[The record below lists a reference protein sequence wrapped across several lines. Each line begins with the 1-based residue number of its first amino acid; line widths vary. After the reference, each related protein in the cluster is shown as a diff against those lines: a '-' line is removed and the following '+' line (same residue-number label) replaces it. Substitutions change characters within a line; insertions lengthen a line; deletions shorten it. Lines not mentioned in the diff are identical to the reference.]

1 MRRFG
6 RRYQLVIGNEKESLI
21 IDQLRMSFEC
31 EKTIKPDPNLSVI
44 RVYNLSESTRDR
56 ITSGE
61 FKYLRFEAGYDELGL
76 LFMGDILNPVVRKD
90 GADIITEIE
99 VADGF
104 KAITQSVSNV
114 TLKAGSTDKDIAKA
128 VMKSI
133 DVGVIDTPISKP
145 LPRGKV
151 LNGDSRFIMNNIAKN
166 QNADW
171 SVQDGKL
178 NVLPKDKVISNG
190 EGFVISQETGLIGTP
205 EKSEA
210 GMELIYLLEPR
221 IAIGSLIR
229 VESIL
234 KQYNGDY
241 KVTDIKMKGDTHADD
256 WYSHITCIGGKFKN
270 AKK

>member
-1 MRRFG
+1 MQRFG
-6 RRYQLVIGNEKESLI
+6 RRYQLVIGNEKESLV

-76 LFMGDILNPVVRKD
+76 LFTGDILNPVVRKD

-104 KAITQSVSNV
+104 RAITQSVSNV

-128 VMKSI
+128 VMKGV
-133 DVGVIDTPISKP
+133 DVGVIDAPVSKP

-205 EKSEA
+205 EKSES

-256 WYSHITCIGGKFKN
+256 WYSHITCIGGKFQN